1 MGQSIEFGSFLS
13 AMRARLA
20 PDPEAALTSRRVPG
34 LRRDEVAQ
42 RAGVSTDY
50 YTRLEQGRNIHPSR
64 SVLASVARALQ
75 LNDSESA
82 HMYDLLEN
90 CGGQA
95 SNPPAVQ
102 RVRASMRQLLDAVGE
117 VPAVVLGRRT
127 DVLASNRMARLL
139 FADFPAMAREQRNYT
154 RWIMLDPG
162 ARVLFRDWHGAASD
176 AVAALRADV
185 GRHPGD
191 PAATAL
197 VGELAVNSEEF
208 RQWWA
213 RHTVARKASGT
224 LALHHGVVGDLSLD
238 FEHLI
243 LPDDTDQSLRIYTA
257 KNGSPSQDA
266 LKLLSS
272 WAGGS
277 DSANQQVSTSSEGT
291 PST

>member
-1 MGQSIEFGSFLS
+1 
-13 AMRARLA
+13 MRARLQ
-20 PDPEAALTSRRVPG
+20 PDPTTSHSARRVPG
-34 LRRDEVAQ
+34 LRREEVA
-42 RAGVSTDY
+42 RLADVSTDY

-75 LNDSESA
+75 LNDAESA
-82 HMYDLLEN
+82 HMFDLLDN

-95 SNPPAVQ
+95 VDPPTAQ
-102 RVRASMRQLLDAVGE
+102 RVRPGMRQLLEAVGE

-127 DVLASNRMARLL
+127 DILAANHMARLV

-154 RWIMLDPG
+154 RWIMLDPA
-162 ARVLFRDWHGAASD
+162 ARVLFTDWHAAASD

-185 GRHPGD
+185 GKHPGD

-213 RHTVARKASGT
+213 RHTVARKSAGT
-224 LALHHGVVGDLSLD
+224 LKLHHGVVGGVELD
-238 FEHLI
+238 FEHLL
-243 LPDDTDQSLRIYTA
+243 LPDDPDQSLRIYTA

-266 LKLLSS
+266 LTLLSTWS
-272 WAGGS
+272 GG
-277 DSANQQVSTSSEGT
+277 ATPENETVSNSSEGIN
-291 PST
+291 

>member
-1 MGQSIEFGSFLS
+1 
-13 AMRARLA
+13 MRSRLQ
-20 PDPEAALTSRRVPG
+20 PEPGVQLTSRRVPG
-34 LRRDEVAQ
+34 LRREEVA
-42 RAGVSTDY
+42 RLADVSTDY

-75 LNDSESA
+75 LNDAESA
-82 HMYDLLEN
+82 HMLDLLEN

-95 SNPPAVQ
+95 TSPPPVQ

-162 ARVLFRDWHGAASD
+162 ARVLFRDWHAAASD
-176 AVAALRADV
+176 AVAALRADI

-213 RHTVARKASGT
+213 RHTVTRKSSGT
-224 LALHHGVVGDLSLD
+224 LHLHHGVVGDVEVD
-238 FEHLI
+238 FEHLL
-243 LPDDTDQSLRIYTA
+243 LPDDPEQSLRIYTA
-257 KNGSPSQDA
+257 KNGSPTMDA
-266 LKLLSS
+266 FKLLSS
-272 WAGGS
+272 WG
-277 DSANQQVSTSSEGT
+277 DSSAPGTHRNSNSSEGIN
-291 PST
+291 

>member
-1 MGQSIEFGSFLS
+1 
-13 AMRARLA
+13 MRSRLQ
-20 PDPEAALTSRRVPG
+20 PEPGVELTSRRVPG
-34 LRRDEVAQ
+34 LRREEVA
-42 RAGVSTDY
+42 RLADVSTDY

-75 LNDSESA
+75 LNDAESA
-82 HMYDLLEN
+82 HMLDLLEN

-95 SNPPAVQ
+95 TSPPPAQ

-162 ARVLFRDWHGAASD
+162 ARVLFRDWHAAASD
-176 AVAALRADV
+176 AVAALRADI

-191 PAATAL
+191 PAAAAL

-213 RHTVARKASGT
+213 RHTVTRKSAGT
-224 LALHHGVVGDLSLD
+224 LRLHHGVVGDVEVD
-238 FEHLI
+238 FEHLL
-243 LPDDTDQSLRIYTA
+243 LPDDPEQSLRIYTA
-257 KNGSPSQDA
+257 KNGSPTQDA
-266 LKLLSS
+266 LKLLASWGDSS
-272 WAGGS
+272 APGNHHVSSSS
-277 DSANQQVSTSSEGT
+277 DGLT
-291 PST
+291 

>member
-1 MGQSIEFGSFLS
+1 MGQSIEFGRFLS
-13 AMRARLA
+13 AMRSRLQ
-20 PDPEAALTSRRVPG
+20 PEPGAKLTSRRVPG
-34 LRRDEVAQ
+34 LRREEVA
-42 RAGVSTDY
+42 RLADVSTDY

-64 SVLASVARALQ
+64 SVLLSVARALQ
-75 LNDSESA
+75 LNDAEST
-82 HMYDLLEN
+82 HMFDLLEN

-95 SNPPAVQ
+95 TNPPAAQ

-162 ARVLFRDWHGAASD
+162 ARQMFRDWHSAASD
-176 AVAALRADV
+176 AVATLRADI

-213 RHTVARKASGT
+213 RHTVTRKSSGT
-224 LALHHGVVGDLSLD
+224 LALHHGVVGDVDVD
-238 FEHLI
+238 FEHLL
-243 LPDDTDQSLRIYTA
+243 LPDDPEQSLRIYTA
-257 KNGSPSQDA
+257 KNGSPALDA

-272 WAGGS
+272 WGES
-277 DSANQQVSTSSEGT
+277 SAPLSHPLSTSSEGI
-291 PST
+291 S